1 LVGVADG
8 KSVGRL
14 SLIVAGP
21 KRLTK
26 LGSAEKYILF
36 SSKKK
41 NNKIQMKGPS
51 LPGQGHAESTQTH
64 ILLGSSQRQE
74 REGKNKL
81 VFF

>member
-1 LVGVADG
+1 
-8 KSVGRL
+8 
-14 SLIVAGP
+14 
-21 KRLTK
+21 
-26 LGSAEKYILF
+26 
-36 SSKKK
+36 
-41 NNKIQMKGPS
+41 MKGPS